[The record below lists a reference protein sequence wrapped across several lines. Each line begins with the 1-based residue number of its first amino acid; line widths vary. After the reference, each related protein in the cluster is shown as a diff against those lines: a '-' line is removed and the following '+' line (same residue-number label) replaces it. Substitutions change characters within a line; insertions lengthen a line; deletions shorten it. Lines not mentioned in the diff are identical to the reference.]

1 MYAEV
6 LIEYNSKSVDKTFTY
21 IVPDKMQGIIKK
33 GMKVKVPFANRII
46 NGFITN
52 IIDSYT
58 SEYELK
64 EIDSIVDEYLVLN
77 EEMLSLGSYLQEKTL
92 CTKIAA
98 YQTMLPS
105 SLKVKE
111 KKQKD
116 YSKYLE
122 YVELSANEDIVQ
134 EYKLKHKTAK
144 KQIEVL
150 NILKI
155 ER

>member
-52 IIDSYT
+52 IIHSYT

-77 EEMLSLGSYLQEKTL
+77 
-92 CTKIAA
+92 
-98 YQTMLPS
+98 PF
-105 SLKVKE
+105 
-111 KKQKD
+111 
-116 YSKYLE
+116 
-122 YVELSANEDIVQ
+122 
-134 EYKLKHKTAK
+134 
-144 KQIEVL
+144 
-150 NILKI
+150 
-155 ER
+155 